1 MKVLAIGASRHIGYH
16 ASVSLL
22 QQGHSVFF
30 AIRNPSVLENDPD
43 VQPFIASGL
52 AKLVKCDALVE
63 DDMRRAWS
71 VALEDEKPVD
81 AVLFTVGAGP
91 SGFSLTKGFLINPI
105 NLCTMGYFNTLTTC
119 PSSHPKPRI
128 IAISSLGVTAS
139 SHSGTPLAVRA
150 FFKLIWVPHRDKL
163 GVHRLA
169 AYASG
174 RPWSDED
181 KKRLGNES
189 DLLPEGWQNKLGEG
203 SWGSDKLIV
212 IQAALLTDG
221 VETKKYRTGG
231 GDMSGLYTIS
241 RRDVAH
247 LITEGLLKNW
257 ADYQGVE
264 VSVGY

>member
-22 QQGHSVFF
+22 QQGHSVFI
-30 AIRNPSVLENDPD
+30 AVRNPSLLENDPD
-43 VQPFIASGL
+43 IQPFIASGL

-105 NLCTMGYFNTLTTC
+105 NLCTIGYLNTLSTC
-119 PSSHPKPRI
+119 PPSHPKPRV
-128 IAISSLGVTAS
+128 IAISSLGVTAV
-139 SHSGTPLAVRA
+139 SHSGTPLPIKA

-163 GVHRLA
+163 GMHRVA

-174 RPWSDED
+174 RPWSEAD
-181 KKRLGNES
+181 KKRLGNEN
-189 DLLPEGWQNKLGEG
+189 DLLPEGWKDKLGEG
-203 SWGSDKLIV
+203 SWGSDKIIV

-231 GDMSGLYTIS
+231 ADMTGLYTIS

-247 LITEGLLKNW
+247 LITDGLLKNW
-257 ADYQGVE
+257 AEYQGGE

>member
-22 QQGHSVFF
+22 QQGHSVFI
-30 AIRNPSVLENDPD
+30 AVRNPSVLENDPV
-43 VQPFIASGL
+43 VQPFIASGQ

-81 AVLFTVGAGP
+81 AVLFTVGAPGAK
-91 SGFSLTKGFLINPI
+91 FSLTKGFVIDPI
-105 NLCTMGYFNTLTTC
+105 NLCTTGFINTLSTY
-119 PSSHPKPRI
+119 PSSHPKPRV
-128 IAISSLGVTAS
+128 IAISSLGVTAA
-139 SHSGTPLAVRA
+139 SHSGTALPIRA

-163 GVHRLA
+163 GMHRVA

-174 RPWSDED
+174 RPWSEED
-181 KKRLGNES
+181 KNRLGNES
-189 DLLPEGWQNKLGEG
+189 DLFPEGWQNKVAEG
-203 SWGSDKLIV
+203 SWGSDKIIV

-221 VETKKYRTGG
+221 VETKKYRVG
-231 GDMSGLYTIS
+231 GDDLSGLYTIS

-247 LITEGLLKNW
+247 LITDGLLKNW
-257 ADYQGVE
+257 ADYQGGE
-264 VSVGY
+264 VSIGY